1 MYRSLRFLE
10 LAAPVPSAGTITPQI
25 DLRLGVGAIGNRVWA
40 SSLCLRLSHCLQR
53 GALLWK
59 DERRFSWR
67 AADGSMKP
75 AEEARNMWF
84 SLFTVVLAAAIC
96 LSVASFIM
104 REAKARS

>member
-1 MYRSLRFLE
+1 M
-10 LAAPVPSAGTITPQI
+10 LALIAPFAAQSP
-25 DLRLGVGAIGNRVWA
+25 LM
-40 SSLCLRLSHCLQR
+40 
-53 GALLWK
+53 
-59 DERRFSWR
+59 ERRQALQLACCCS
-67 AADGSMKP
+67 GSMKP